1 MTFAL
6 RTICLVAMVASASAL
21 IIGAPPAPP
30 DETLDCGCMNWRDT
44 FISGAVMAAPSMDLS
59 RMLFLSDMGNVCIGQ
74 GKQWCY
80 VSSACDVLNGG
91 VSVNEKVATKFC
103 TAEDERLSDKT
114 MPELIAFA
122 NKYDLDIELLLSLSY
137 PSLDAPVEWTT
148 AKAYLTGKS
157 LKKPLS
163 KRLTSKLETL
173 QQSGVPQMLDYHYDP
188 KSDKDHTDSKST
200 LLKAFVNGTQI
211 YEIRKNEM
219 FFALAA
225 LASTSPSGGNLSS
238 TILDNPGKWTMAT
251 CVSGC

>member
-1 MTFAL
+1 
-6 RTICLVAMVASASAL
+6 MVASASAL

-122 NKYDLDIELLLSLSY
+122 AQYDLSIYDLVKVAYASQEA
-137 PSLDAPVEWTT
+137 PPVEWTK
-148 AKAYLTGKS
+148 AKAYFTGKEHH
-157 LKKPLS
+157 KPLS
-163 KRLTSKLETL
+163 NRDTKKLEAVLKSGVPMVLQYDVKDGPRGTEKEDSKLE
-173 QQSGVPQMLDYHYDP
+173 PD
-188 KSDKDHTDSKST
+188 
-200 LLKAFVNGTQI
+200 
-211 YEIRKNEM
+211 
-219 FFALAA
+219 
-225 LASTSPSGGNLSS
+225 
-238 TILDNPGKWTMAT
+238 
-251 CVSGC
+251 

>member
-1 MTFAL
+1 MAL
-6 RTICLVAMVASASAL
+6 
-21 IIGAPPAPP
+21 
-30 DETLDCGCMNWRDT
+30 
-44 FISGAVMAAPSMDLS
+44 PSVDLS
-59 RMLFLSDMGNVCIGQ
+59 HVLFLSDIDNVCIGQ

-148 AKAYLTGKS
+148 AKAYFTGKEHH
-157 LKKPLS
+157 KPLS
-163 KRLTSKLETL
+163 NRDTKKLEAVLKSGVPMVLQYDVKDGPRGTEKEDSKLEPDL
-173 QQSGVPQMLDYHYDP
+173 AV
-188 KSDKDHTDSKST
+188 
-200 LLKAFVNGTQI
+200 VNGNQV
-211 YEIRKNEM
+211 YEIRLNPLYAVP
-219 FFALAA
+219 AL
-225 LASTSPSGGNLSS
+225 LSGGN
-238 TILDNPGKWTMAT
+238 IVPNKAAFAA